1 MMETGIH
8 NLHLKEDRPILE
20 IREVKK
26 IFTVRA
32 GLFGK
37 GPIQVPALSGVSL
50 TLFRGETLGLVGESG
65 CGKSTLGRL
74 VMNLEKPTAGKIL
87 FHGQD
92 ISTYDRKAL
101 QDYFKRV
108 QLVFQ
113 DPQASLNPRR
123 TAGDAVGE
131 PMTIHR
137 IVPPSLVRDRVAEVM
152 ETVGLSREQMSRYPH
167 EFSGGQRQRIGIA
180 RAIALNP
187 EVIIADEPVSALDV
201 SIQAQILNLLK
212 SLQESFALTYLL
224 ITHDLGVVRHMSDRI
239 AVMYLGRIVEV
250 ADNQELYDHPLHPYT
265 KALFAA
271 VPVPRPGLSSRRIF
285 LKGDVSLPGG
295 EFTGCPFYPRCPA
308 RMEPCGNYRPE
319 LVERRKNHL
328 VACHLN
334 S

>member
-108 QLVFQ
+108 Q
-113 DPQASLNPRR
+113 
-123 TAGDAVGE
+123 
-131 PMTIHR
+131 
-137 IVPPSLVRDRVAEVM
+137 
-152 ETVGLSREQMSRYPH
+152 
-167 EFSGGQRQRIGIA
+167 
-180 RAIALNP
+180 
-187 EVIIADEPVSALDV
+187 PVS
-201 SIQAQILNLLK
+201 
-212 SLQESFALTYLL
+212 
-224 ITHDLGVVRHMSDRI
+224 
-239 AVMYLGRIVEV
+239 
-250 ADNQELYDHPLHPYT
+250 
-265 KALFAA
+265 
-271 VPVPRPGLSSRRIF
+271 
-285 LKGDVSLPGG
+285 
-295 EFTGCPFYPRCPA
+295 
-308 RMEPCGNYRPE
+308 
-319 LVERRKNHL
+319 
-328 VACHLN
+328 
-334 S
+334 